1 MSEAKTSN
9 KTIAK
14 NTIALYFRMMFT
26 MFISLFTSR
35 IVLKYLGVEDY
46 GIQSTV
52 GGVVGMLSYLNSALH
67 VGSSRFLT
75 YELGTG
81 DKEKLQ
87 KTFSSVLSV
96 HLIFALIV
104 FVLGETIGLWFV
116 YNKLVIPEDRM
127 FAAVWCYH
135 LSILSCMMTITQV
148 PYGASIISHEKM
160 SLYAYTSIIDV
171 SAKLGIVYL
180 LTITPWD
187 RLITYA
193 TLGFVI
199 SISMRSFYRWYCIHN
214 FEEAHYTFTLDKK
227 ITSEILQYSGW
238 NIFATT
244 SVALIG
250 QGVTVITNMFFNPG
264 IVAARAI
271 ANQVNSAARGFY
283 GNFKAASDPQIVK
296 NYAAGNFEESK
307 KLNYRTAKYGYFLML
322 LLALPIFLTARPLLL
337 LWLNQVPEYSV
348 IYLRFALLT
357 SLAAV
362 FDLQFYTALYAK
374 GQIKENSI
382 ISSSSFFLG
391 FIATYVLFSLGYTPV
406 WSAVMVFISQCIIAF
421 VIKPVMVVRIVG
433 GYQYHEIFRLFGEC
447 FKVSV
452 ISSIIPVIVYL
463 NKNLFAVNDY
473 VEFFVLVPIAVISV
487 AVTIWTIG
495 LDNNMRAK
503 LLLIARQKLHL
514 KK

>member
-14 NTIALYFRMMFT
+14 NTIALYIRMMFT
-26 MFISLFTSR
+26 MLISLYTSR
-35 IVLKYLGVEDY
+35 IVLRYLGVEDY
-46 GIQSTV
+46 GIQNTV
-52 GGVVGMLSYLNSALH
+52 GGVVGMLAYMNGALN

-81 DKEKLQ
+81 NKEKLQ

-116 YNKLVIPEDRM
+116 YNKLVIPEERM
-127 FAAVWCYH
+127 FATVWCYH
-135 LSILSCMMTITQV
+135 LSILSCMMSITQV

-187 RLITYA
+187 RLITYS
-193 TLGFVI
+193 TLGFII
-199 SISMRSFYRWYCIHN
+199 SISMRTFYRWYCVHN
-214 FEEAHYTFTLDKK
+214 FEEAHYTFTIDKK

-244 SVALIG
+244 SVALVG
-250 QGVTVITNMFFNPG
+250 QGVTVITNMFFNPSV
-264 IVAARAI
+264 VASRAI

-296 NYAAGNFEESK
+296 SYAAGKYEESK
-307 KLNYRTAKYGYFLML
+307 KLNFQTAKYGYFLML
-322 LLALPIFLTARPLLL
+322 ILALPICLAAKPILL
-337 LWLNQVPEYSV
+337 LWLRQVPEYSV
-348 IYLRFALLT
+348 IYLQFALLT

-391 FIATYVLFSLGYTPV
+391 FIATYVLFRLGYSPV

-421 VIKPVMVVRIVG
+421 VIKPIMMVKIVG
-433 GYQYHEIFRLFGEC
+433 GYQYREIFQLFKEC
-447 FKVSV
+447 LKVTIV
-452 ISSIIPVIVYL
+452 SSIIPVPIYFCRD
-463 NKNLFAVNDY
+463 LFAINEY
-473 VEFFVLVPIAVISV
+473 VEFLVIVPISVLSV
-487 AVTIWTIG
+487 AITVWTIG
-495 LDNNMRAK
+495 LDDKMRSK
-503 LLLIARQKLHL
+503 LLLVVRQKLHL
-514 KK
+514 K

>member
-26 MFISLFTSR
+26 MLISLYTSR
-35 IVLKYLGVEDY
+35 IVLRYLGIEDY
-46 GIQSTV
+46 GIQNTV
-52 GGVVGMLSYLNSALH
+52 GGVVAMLSYLNGALN

-81 DKEKLQ
+81 NKEKLQ

-104 FVLGETIGLWFV
+104 FVLGETLGLWFV
-116 YNKLVIPEDRM
+116 YNKLVIPENRM

-135 LSILSCMMTITQV
+135 LSILSCMMGITQV

-160 SLYAYTSIIDV
+160 SLYAYTSIVDV

-187 RLITYA
+187 RLLTYA

-199 SISMRSFYRWYCIHN
+199 SIAMRTYYRWYCISH
-214 FEEAHYTFTLDKK
+214 FEETHYSFTIDKK
-227 ITSEILQYSGW
+227 ITAEILSYSGW

-244 SVALIG
+244 SVALVG

-264 IVAARAI
+264 VVASRAI

-296 NYAAGNFEESK
+296 SFAAGHFEESK
-307 KLNYRTAKYGYFLML
+307 KLNFQTAKYGYFLML
-322 LLALPIFLTARPLLL
+322 LLALPICLAAKPILM
-337 LWLNQVPEYSV
+337 LWLRQVPEYSV
-348 IYLRFALLT
+348 IYLQFALLT

-374 GQIKENSI
+374 GRIKENSL

-391 FIATYVLFSLGYTPV
+391 FGATYILFRLGYSPV

-421 VIKPVMVVRIVG
+421 IIKPVMMVKIVG
-433 GYQYHEIFRLFGEC
+433 GYHYREIFYLFGEC
-447 FKVSV
+447 LMVTIV
-452 ISSIIPVIVYL
+452 SSILPVVLYLYRDSFAINEYIEFLVIVPA
-463 NKNLFAVNDY
+463 AV
-473 VEFFVLVPIAVISV
+473 LSV
-487 AVTIWTIG
+487 AVTVWFIG
-495 LDNNMRAK
+495 LDNNMRSK
-503 LLLIARQKLHL
+503 LLLVVRRKLHL
-514 KK
+514 